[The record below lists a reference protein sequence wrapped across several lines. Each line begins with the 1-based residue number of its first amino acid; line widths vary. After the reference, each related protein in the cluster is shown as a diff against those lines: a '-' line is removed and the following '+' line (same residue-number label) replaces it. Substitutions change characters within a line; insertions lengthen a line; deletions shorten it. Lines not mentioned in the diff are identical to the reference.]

1 MADQERAG
9 GGLQLGQRPEVG
21 GAFERGRDI
30 PSVVVRD
37 PKPLKDGKME
47 RGSDCRGL
55 GHEPVARH
63 WHHLRDQRLRCGTG
77 VERLR
82 GGCWIEVTEPSRL
95 FVIARRPS
103 Y

>member
-37 PKPLKDGKME
+37 PKPLKDGKWN
-47 RGSDCRGL
+47 GIPTAAVS
-55 GHEPVARH
+55 
-63 WHHLRDQRLRCGTG
+63 
-77 VERLR
+77 
-82 GGCWIEVTEPSRL
+82 VTSRSLAPAAATTSESAQPLPPSRS
-95 FVIARRPS
+95 AREPGH
-103 Y
+103 